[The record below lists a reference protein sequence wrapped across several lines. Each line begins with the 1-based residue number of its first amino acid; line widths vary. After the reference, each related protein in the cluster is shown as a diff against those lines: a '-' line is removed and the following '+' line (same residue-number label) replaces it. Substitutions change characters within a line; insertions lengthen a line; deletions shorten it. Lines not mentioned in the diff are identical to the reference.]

1 MVSRVIEAG
10 LDAIRERLFALLGDG
25 AKDGASVVTLF
36 SRTARE
42 GVTGVSVGL
51 ARSVARSGELRVLL
65 VDHDSSRRGA
75 AGRFGTHA
83 RVFSGFVTNADGRIA
98 QPRDAL
104 QRIEAAGLDLLNLKH
119 SLPSGLPGE
128 RPWVDALA
136 GLRAS
141 YDLILIDAGAISTPL
156 ALRWARL
163 GDLRVLV
170 VDASRTNEEELERL
184 RSELHSIGQEVD
196 AAVLNKRRYY
206 VPGFLYRFVR

>member
-1 MVSRVIEAG
+1 M
-10 LDAIRERLFALLGDG
+10 
-25 AKDGASVVTLF
+25 
-36 SRTARE
+36 
-42 GVTGVSVGL
+42 
-51 ARSVARSGELRVLL
+51 
-65 VDHDSSRRGA
+65 
-75 AGRFGTHA
+75 
-83 RVFSGFVTNADGRIA
+83 
-98 QPRDAL
+98 
-104 QRIEAAGLDLLNLKH
+104 
-119 SLPSGLPGE
+119 PGE